1 MQERQLQELQKQEQE
16 RQQRKLKK
24 KQQKQEQEKQKQ
36 DQHKQEHQ
44 QPQQEQQ
51 QQIEQQRNQQA
62 QQQKQQIEQQQHTQ
76 QKIEQEKKLMEQQQK
91 QQLIERQQQQQ
102 INQEEK
108 QQAQK
113 QKQLMEQQQ
122 QQQQQQKRPREQ
134 EQNQQIR
141 PDQEFLPI
149 HESSNSPQKHQST
162 KMNKENLFSTII
174 SDKEQQQQQNCKP
187 PPKKRQ
193 HVQTSNRDDDDS
205 SENSSSSL
213 LTQAD
218 KQESESDC
226 HSRDHSVSVAIA
238 NDESLCQSPLPHP
251 FMNDDGDD
259 DDEDDDD
266 NNASSTTQI
275 QSLTTPKRS
284 GTTGNIK
291 QAHIDHDSDESQA
304 SPIKEQFSYMQK
316 RNNNMKRNH
325 QRFLDLGIMK
335 KPPTPRVVIAKDD
348 DSSEHSVID
357 EDDRSLATG
366 MMFATRSNGLWNECD
381 LDEHMNMDSNC
392 RDEIS
397 PSAQDIFTDFPH
409 RRKQIFLLQSC
420 LGNSVRQMEIP
431 IEKDECG
438 SALNTYS
445 PPPIFVTGPSGT
457 GKTSVV
463 RRILRD
469 LKQESLKGINGNN
482 ACNSNAKNGRKEM
495 GKRPIGVAYINC
507 STMEPYG
514 TGPSSILESTY
525 TQLANQMAI
534 DRGTDD
540 GKRVRMRTNKFNR
553 LHIGSSDSLD
563 NDEVSN
569 SCSDSFGGVETDEDS
584 LAYNSTGVD
593 SLSIGEDTDDDN
605 TDLSDID
612 DEDMIEN
619 CATNERSGFIKAAAR
634 PKPAQQKETPRLPQD
649 APRRS
654 SRLGNPSQAL
664 TSVNQGSTTHR
675 SAKKKSSGLM
685 GILSTPASFGR
696 SITQFCGVSE
706 YNSFQR
712 GCAFLVLDHA
722 DMLLSFSHNKQK
734 KNLHTNF
741 LSELL
746 LLPQIMSLNLTI
758 IVITDKLMLE
768 NTSEFMLKC
777 IRTLCSKWISYL
789 ITIH

>member
-1 MQERQLQELQKQEQE
+1 
-16 RQQRKLKK
+16 
-24 KQQKQEQEKQKQ
+24 
-36 DQHKQEHQ
+36 
-44 QPQQEQQ
+44 
-51 QQIEQQRNQQA
+51 
-62 QQQKQQIEQQQHTQ
+62 
-76 QKIEQEKKLMEQQQK
+76 
-91 QQLIERQQQQQ
+91 
-102 INQEEK
+102 
-108 QQAQK
+108 
-113 QKQLMEQQQ
+113 
-122 QQQQQQKRPREQ
+122 
-134 EQNQQIR
+134 
-141 PDQEFLPI
+141 
-149 HESSNSPQKHQST
+149 
-162 KMNKENLFSTII
+162 
-174 SDKEQQQQQNCKP
+174 
-187 PPKKRQ
+187 
-193 HVQTSNRDDDDS
+193 
-205 SENSSSSL
+205 
-213 LTQAD
+213 
-218 KQESESDC
+218 
-226 HSRDHSVSVAIA
+226 
-238 NDESLCQSPLPHP
+238 
-251 FMNDDGDD
+251 
-259 DDEDDDD
+259 
-266 NNASSTTQI
+266 
-275 QSLTTPKRS
+275 
-284 GTTGNIK
+284 
-291 QAHIDHDSDESQA
+291 
-304 SPIKEQFSYMQK
+304 
-316 RNNNMKRNH
+316 
-325 QRFLDLGIMK
+325 
-335 KPPTPRVVIAKDD
+335 
-348 DSSEHSVID
+348 
-357 EDDRSLATG
+357 
-366 MMFATRSNGLWNECD
+366 
-381 LDEHMNMDSNC
+381 
-392 RDEIS
+392 
-397 PSAQDIFTDFPH
+397 
-409 RRKQIFLLQSC
+409 
-420 LGNSVRQMEIP
+420 
-431 IEKDECG
+431 
-438 SALNTYS
+438 
-445 PPPIFVTGPSGT
+445 
-457 GKTSVV
+457 
-463 RRILRD
+463 
-469 LKQESLKGINGNN
+469 LKGINGNN